1 MHAEGFPTKLDMVLK
16 ACSISRARLAA
27 DMGVDKSVVSRWLS
41 GVNVPTDHNL
51 ATLTKIVG
59 TRIPGFSM
67 HEWDVDVAS
76 LAARVGSGG
85 RPAPTPTA
93 GGSTRSSLEDWLP
106 EPIVAEA
113 LTTTASRGSAY
124 EGFWRST
131 RVANEFPG
139 RFMHDS
145 IMIRREANGL
155 LRFHLGVVEM
165 RFVGWALPIQTQ
177 LFCWGVDAPTGV
189 FIFAILNGVLRLRAE
204 VMDGLTLTLTRESGG
219 APVAAAALME
229 RTGVLSGDREADDAT
244 FEAASG
250 GNPLA
255 PEGSIPKNIRDH
267 LFRDTGPTAFARG
280 GEALLRM
287 AFATSLSRGAETG
300 MPPQTNVVAMRK
312 T

>member
-1 MHAEGFPTKLDMVLK
+1 MQSESFPAKLDMVLK

-59 TRIPGFSM
+59 ARIPGFSM
-67 HEWDVDVAS
+67 HEWDIDAVS
-76 LAARVGSGG
+76 LAARIGRGG
-85 RPAPTPTA
+85 RSATTPTR
-93 GGSTRSSLEDWLP
+93 GDIPRSGLENWFP
-106 EPIVAEA
+106 ESIVAEA
-113 LTTTASRGSAY
+113 LATTASRGSAY

-131 RVANEFPG
+131 RISNEFPG
-139 RFMHDS
+139 HFMHDS
-145 IMIRREANGL
+145 IMIRQEANGL

-204 VMDGLTLTLTRESGG
+204 VMDGLTRESGG
-219 APVAAAALME
+219 TPVAAAALME
-229 RTGVLSGDREADDAT
+229 RTGVLSGDREADDAA
-244 FEAASG
+244 FEASSG

-255 PEGSIPKNIRDH
+255 PEGSVPKRIRDH
-267 LFRDTGPTAFARG
+267 LFKDTGPAAFAKG

-300 MPPQTNVVAMRK
+300 MPPQTNVVALRK